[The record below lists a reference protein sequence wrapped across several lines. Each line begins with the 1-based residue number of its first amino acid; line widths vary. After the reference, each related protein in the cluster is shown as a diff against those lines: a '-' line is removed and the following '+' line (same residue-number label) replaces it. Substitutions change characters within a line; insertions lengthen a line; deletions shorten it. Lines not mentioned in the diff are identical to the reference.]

1 MNSNTNTY
9 NNNNTQFNNMNF
21 NELEAKLYEN
31 LIAKT
36 NKIKDRLDKIRNYS
50 ESFDNYKQINF
61 IEKLSEFNNNINNL
75 EAISND
81 MYNEYIL
88 QTDSSLL
95 NEEDRNEQKNL
106 EINKKIQNI
115 FLPYMLY
122 LQILLSNNS
131 E

>member
-1 MNSNTNTY
+1 MNSNTLTNI
-9 NNNNTQFNNMNF
+9 NNLNF
-21 NELEAKLYEN
+21 NESETKLYEN
-31 LIAKT
+31 LIIKI
-36 NKIKDRLDKIRNYS
+36 NKIKDRLDKIKLYS
-50 ESFDNYKQINF
+50 ESFDNDKQLVY
-61 IEKLSEFNNNINNL
+61 IEKLSDFNNNINNL

-81 MYNEYIL
+81 LYNEYIL

-106 EINKKIQNI
+106 QINKKIQNI